1 MTVNE
6 LIKPFQEKY
15 EKCLDLN
22 FEEIAVNCIS
32 LCETWLTMA
41 KSKTLMFRELDDNG
55 NIVKSLYGVT
65 PDNLTTELFS
75 ICINKPKNVHTIE
88 VYYFTKNNGVLV
100 DNFLGAM
107 DIN

>member
-6 LIKPFQEKY
+6 LIKPFQEKC
-15 EKCLDLN
+15 EKRSDLN

-41 KSKTLMFRELDDNG
+41 KSKTLMFRELDNNG
-55 NIVKSLYGVT
+55 NIIKTIYGVT
-65 PDNLTTELFS
+65 PDNLTSELFS
-75 ICINKPKNVHTIE
+75 ICIDKPKNIHTIE
-88 VYYFTKNNGVLV
+88 VYYFMKNKGVL
-100 DNFLGAM
+100 DDIFLGAI